1 LRLVNN
7 METYMFVLPEQ
18 LFVDREGNEDLH
30 SDYDAAPKAGVT
42 RAASEREAAV
52 NAIYRTFRRRVGLFL
67 AQLRQRGIAPSRFVE
82 VYDVPMIFE
91 PDGRPSPFYEQ
102 HKHQPDL
109 LAVEIARRRGRGL
122 PQDYLDEARELLKL
136 ARISRLS
143 GVRE

>member
-1 LRLVNN
+1 

-82 VYDVPMIFE
+82 VYDVPKVLDIDERVSCYSDQLKF
-91 PDGRPSPFYEQ
+91 
-102 HKHQPDL
+102 QPHF
-109 LAVEIARRRGRGL
+109 LAIEIARRRGRGL
-122 PQDYLDEARELLKL
+122 PQDYLDEAKRLLELE
-136 ARISRLS
+136 RSSRLPI
-143 GVRE
+143 GRGG